1 MKSKRYRKALDAIES
16 NKSYDLQSAVEIL
29 KSNNLEKSDNLELS
43 FSLFWSAKQNNIRD
57 FVIIPNPVKKNKIAI
72 VDENV
77 PAALRTRDDIV
88 FVAIDE
94 LSLITKKRKKSTWG
108 FDKLFAHSSASSKL
122 KPLAKVLSLKKS
134 FPNVKDGTLTENLEK
149 AVSDW
154 EQGRVELRN
163 DKGGNFHV
171 LLAKTSFELS
181 QIEENYRIIL
191 KKIIS
196 LKPVN
201 WKGEYLKSVTVS
213 TTMGPGI
220 RLAV

>member
-1 MKSKRYRKALDAIES
+1 MP
-16 NKSYDLQSAVEIL
+16 AV
-29 KSNNLEKSDNLELS
+29 
-43 FSLFWSAKQNNIRD
+43 
-57 FVIIPNPVKKNKIAI
+57 
-72 VDENV
+72 
-77 PAALRTRDDIV
+77 LRAREDIV
-88 FVAIDE
+88 FVAFDE
-94 LSLITKKRKKSTWG
+94 LSQITKKRKKSTWG
-108 FDKLFAHSSASSKL
+108 FDKLFSHASASQKL
-122 KPLAKVLSLKKS
+122 KPLAKALALKKS
-134 FPNVKDGTLTENLEK
+134 FPNIKDGTLTENLEK

-154 EQGRVELRN
+154 ENGRIELRN

-191 KKIIS
+191 RKIIS